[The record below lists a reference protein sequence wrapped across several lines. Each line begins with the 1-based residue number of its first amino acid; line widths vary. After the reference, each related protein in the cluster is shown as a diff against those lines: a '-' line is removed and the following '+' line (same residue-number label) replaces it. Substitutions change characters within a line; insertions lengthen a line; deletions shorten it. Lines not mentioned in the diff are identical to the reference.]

1 MPGEKAAFLFLV
13 ALESRAAAELA
24 AAAAAA
30 AELAA
35 KLDAA
40 ADALTG

>member
-30 AELAA
+30 ELAA

>member
-24 AAAAAA
+24 AAAA
-30 AELAA
+30 ELAA